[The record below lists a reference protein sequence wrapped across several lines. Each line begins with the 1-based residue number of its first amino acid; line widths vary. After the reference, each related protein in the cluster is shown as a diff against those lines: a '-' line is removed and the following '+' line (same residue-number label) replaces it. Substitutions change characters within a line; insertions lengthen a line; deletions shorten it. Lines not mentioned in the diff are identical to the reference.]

1 MLPFVAGLVNLVENC
16 CLNARLLHKF
26 VIFASLFVTLP
37 MRAVNKEV
45 RSLLLNQDK
54 TNEKIIIPACCG
66 SRSDGC
72 GEHPTKMN
80 VTMRSGDVI
89 TYQIADIDSIWFSGE
104 STTPTPVA
112 AENNGPDVIYAPR

>member
-1 MLPFVAGLVNLVENC
+1 
-16 CLNARLLHKF
+16 
-26 VIFASLFVTLP
+26 

-112 AENNGPDVIYAPR
+112 AENNGPDVIYDLSGRRLRSIDAAGIYIVNGKKVVIK